1 MSMSSSMS
9 SSMSMYSSIRLLASV
24 LKTKPLW
31 VPFNDKLNININ
43 TKLKSE
49 REQIN
54 KFKLVKIKQDKY
66 FDHLGS
72 VWASVPLFP
81 TRFCWV

>member
-1 MSMSSSMS
+1 MSMYSS
-9 SSMSMYSSIRLLASV
+9 SSMSMYSSMRLLASV

-31 VPFNDKLNININ
+31 VPLNDKLNINA
-43 TKLKSE
+43 KLKGE

-66 FDHLGS
+66 FDHLRS
-72 VWASVPLFP
+72 VWASVPPFP